1 MPLSR
6 VNSTPTKPARD
17 YVLRDTG
24 SILVFWIGCC
34 VLAAIAV
41 EAVVRGDGSYTAL
54 MLPLG
59 SLIAWVLWLVLFRP
73 QLRYNPQR
81 AIVTNIGRIHEIPWG
96 RVSAVRQ
103 RLNVTFELRDGSTIR
118 AAGVTAQRGGGHV
131 VRRITSDR
139 VGDPSVGFDQRAAT
153 MDALRDAAAP
163 SDSPVVSRW
172 DTLGLGVGA
181 VLAAIATIAVL
192 IAAL

>member
-1 MPLSR
+1 MS
-6 VNSTPTKPARD
+6 SIPTKAARD

-34 VLAAIAV
+34 VLAAIAA
-41 EAVVRGDGSYTAL
+41 EAIVRGDGSYTAL
-54 MLPLG
+54 VLPLG
-59 SLIAWVLWLVLFRP
+59 LLILWVLWLVLFHP

-118 AAGVTAQRGGGHV
+118 AAGVTAARGGGHV

-139 VGDPSVGFDQRAAT
+139 VGDPSVGFDQRAAAL
-153 MDALRDAAAP
+153 DALRDAAAP

-172 DTLGLGVGA
+172 DTYALGIGA
-181 VLAAIATIAVL
+181 VLLVIAAIAVL
-192 IAAL
+192 IAAM